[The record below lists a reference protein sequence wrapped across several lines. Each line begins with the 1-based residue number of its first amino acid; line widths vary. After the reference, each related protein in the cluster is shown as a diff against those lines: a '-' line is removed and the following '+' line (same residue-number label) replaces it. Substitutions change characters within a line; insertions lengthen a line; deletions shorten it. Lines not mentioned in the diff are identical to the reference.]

1 MIYIG
6 ESISKMSTA
15 SMEKE
20 PETITSPPQDEEEA
34 ASYLTGLTLLS
45 VVVSLVLVIFLMML
59 DTSIV
64 ATAIP
69 RITTQFHSL
78 EDVGWYGSAYLLAN
92 CALQPLAGKIY
103 KEFSYKWAFLW
114 FFGLFEVGSLLCGV
128 ATSSNMFIVG
138 RAVAGLGCAGLINGA
153 LSIIAASVP
162 LTKRP
167 LYMGFMMS
175 LSQFGVLFGPLIGGA
190 LTEYTTWR
198 WCFYINLPVGGIVAV
213 ILFFAPVPAG
223 PEKTVDKKFHAGTF
237 LRSLDL
243 VGFALFAP
251 AIIQILLALQ
261 WGGTQYAWNSATV
274 IGLFCGGAA
283 TLLVFLTWEYFK
295 GDDAMIP
302 LSMVRQRIFW
312 SSCMTVFFTF
322 SSMLCVN
329 YYLPIYFQAVRGAS
343 PTMSGVD
350 LLPSIISQMIF
361 AILSGIGVTK
371 VGYYLPFSIACGILT
386 AISAGLLGLLG
397 PHTSMAKWIG
407 YQILGGVGR
416 GLGIQMPIVAI
427 QNLVP
432 KSQASVAMSL
442 LIFSQT
448 FGGALFLAFAQTV
461 FNTGLSSALKEYAP
475 EVAAETILAAGA
487 TGVRGVV
494 SGSVLPHVL
503 QAYSQA
509 IDHVFYLSAGAAA
522 GATLACLGMG
532 WKSIK
537 KAKAEAATAESVPEK
552 EVGSVV

>member
-1 MIYIG
+1 
-6 ESISKMSTA
+6 MSQK

-20 PETITSPPQDEEEA
+20 PDTTSSPPARDDEET
-34 ASYLTGLTLLS
+34 SYLSGLTLLS
-45 VVVSLVLVIFLMML
+45 VVVALVLVIFLMML

-78 EDVGWYGSAYLLAN
+78 EDVGWYGSSYLLAS

-103 KEFSYKWAFLW
+103 KEFSYKWTFLW
-114 FFGLFEVGSLLCGV
+114 FFALFELGSLICGV
-128 ATSSNMFIVG
+128 ATSSNMFIIG
-138 RAVAGLGCAGLINGA
+138 RAVAGLGCSGLLNGA

-167 LYMGFMMS
+167 LYMGFMMA

-198 WCFYINLPVGGIVAV
+198 WCFYINLPIGGVVAV

-223 PEKTVDKKFHAGTF
+223 PEKTEPKKFELGVF

-243 VGFALFAP
+243 IGFALFAP
-251 AIIQILLALQ
+251 AIIQLLLALQ
-261 WGGTQYAWNSATV
+261 WGGTEYPWNSSTI
-274 IGLFCGGAA
+274 IGLFCGGGA
-283 TLLVFLTWEYFK
+283 TILVFMTWEYFK

-302 LSMVRQRIFW
+302 LSMVKNRIFA

-361 AILSGIGVTK
+361 AILSGVGVTK
-371 VGYYLPFSIACGILT
+371 VGYYLPFSVTCGVLT
-386 AISAGLLGLLG
+386 AISCGLLSMLG

-416 GLGIQMPIVAI
+416 GLGIQMPIVAV
-427 QNLVP
+427 QNLLP
-432 KSQASVAMSL
+432 KSQASVAMSI

-494 SGSVLPHVL
+494 SGAVLPHVL
-503 QAYSQA
+503 QAYSVA
-509 IDHVFYLSAGAAA
+509 VSHVFYLAAGAAA
-522 GATLACLGMG
+522 GATFACLGMG
-532 WKSIK
+532 LHSIK
-537 KAKAEAATAESVPEK
+537 KIKAKAEAETTAPEK
-552 EVGSVV
+552 EAV